1 MRQADRCR
9 NVECHYVDARE
20 IGLSQSWL
28 LWGILF
34 GSVGLGY
41 FLYGK
46 REKAVVPMVCGLL
59 LMIFPYFVEGTI
71 PLVGIGIALAVIP
84 YFVRL

>member
-1 MRQADRCR
+1 M
-9 NVECHYVDARE
+9 NE
-20 IGLSQSWL
+20 SWL

-34 GSVGLGY
+34 GSVGFGY

-46 REKAVVPMVCGLL
+46 REKAVVPMVCGLVL
-59 LMIFPYFVEGTI
+59 VVLPYFVEGTT
-71 PLVGIGIALAVIP
+71 PLVAMGILVSVVP